1 MSILIQGGQIVSSSG
16 ATPADLI
23 IDGETIAAVL
33 DPASD
38 LARSAAGSSAKIIDA
53 SGCYVVPGGVDVH
66 THLQLPM
73 SPEAT
78 SSDSFESG
86 TAAAAWGGTTT
97 IIDFAGQMQGFQVR
111 DVIEERLAEAQG
123 QCAIDYGFHL
133 SMGDINEASLSEMK
147 NVVEEGITSFK
158 FFMAYPGAYYSDDG
172 QLLQAMQRAGGLGAL
187 SMMHAENGIA
197 IDVLRD
203 QAVKRGDI
211 DPVWHGRTRP
221 ARLEAEAVH
230 RAGALAEVAEAP
242 LYIVHLTSVEALE
255 QVAWARD
262 AGQNVFGETCP
273 QYLYLS
279 FEEHLDQTGQAGLRH
294 ICSPPLRPASTHDHL
309 WKGLRINDL
318 AVVST
323 DHCPF
328 CDAEKRL
335 GVDDFRPTPNGLGS
349 LEHRMDLIYQGV
361 VAGELSLARWVDTC
375 STTPARLF
383 GMYPRK
389 GVLAPGSDAD
399 IVIYDPAVQHT
410 LGVAT
415 HHMNVDYSVWEGM
428 EVTGQVRTVLS
439 RGLVVLDN
447 RVYQGRAGHGQFLA
461 RSLSDVLI

>member
-1 MSILIQGGQIVSSSG
+1 MSIVIQGGQVISSSG
-16 ATPADLI
+16 ATFADVI
-23 IDGETIAAVL
+23 VEGETIVAVV
-33 DPASD
+33 DPSSD
-38 LARSAAGSSAKIIDA
+38 LARAVGASSAKVIDA
-53 SGCYVVPGGVDVH
+53 AGCFVVPGGVDVH

-78 SSDSFESG
+78 SSDSFASG

-97 IIDFAGQMQGFQVR
+97 VIDFAGQLLGSNVR
-111 DVIEERLAEAQG
+111 DVIEERHREAAG

-133 SMGDINEASLSEMK
+133 SMGDINEQSLQEMAA
-147 NVVEEGITSFK
+147 VVQEGITSFK

-172 QLLQAMQRAGGLGAL
+172 QLLRAMQRAGELGGL

-211 DPVWHGRTRP
+211 EPIWHGRTRP
-221 ARLEAEAVH
+221 ARLEGEAVH
-230 RAGALAEVAEAP
+230 RASALAEVANAP
-242 LYIVHLTSVEALE
+242 LYIVHLSSVEALE

-262 AGQNVFGETCP
+262 AGQNVFAETCP

-279 FEEHLDQTGQAGLRH
+279 IEEHLDQPGREGLRH

-309 WKGLRINDL
+309 WKGLRVNDL

-335 GVDDFRPTPNGLGS
+335 GIDDFRATPNGLGS

-375 STTPARLF
+375 ATTPARLF
-383 GMYPRK
+383 GLYPKK

-399 IVIYDPAVQHT
+399 VVIYDPDVRHT
-410 LGVAT
+410 LGASS
-415 HHMNVDYSVWEGM
+415 HHMNIDFSVWEGM
-428 EVTGQVRTVLS
+428 EIRGQVRTVLS
-439 RGLVVLDN
+439 RGSLVLEERN
-447 RVYQGRAGHGQFLA
+447 YIGRSGHGQFLS